1 MKYIIIYAFIGIAI
15 SLIYDLLQTYVIKRE
30 ELRFNNWE
38 RIALILLWP
47 YLMIHSIY
55 NIIKTGFKNEQ

>member
-1 MKYIIIYAFIGIAI
+1 MRYIIIYAFIGIII

-38 RIALILLWP
+38 RFALILLWP
-47 YLMIHSIY
+47 FIMSHSLY
-55 NIIKTGFKNEQ
+55 NIIKNGFKNEQ